1 MLWVCT
7 WKTCWKIYY
16 WNERGIVS
24 INKWRNYEK
33 SETVTAAERKY
44 VIEKEKFVP
53 VSEYYGEDTFNNDV
67 MKDKLPKDTY
77 KKLMEAIN
85 EDKPLDS
92 TTADVVACA
101 MKEWA
106 LEKGATHFAHWFQP
120 MTGITAEK
128 HDAFIDPVGIGEVM
142 EKFSGKQLVQ
152 GEPDASSFPSGGIRA
167 TFEARGYTAWDMS
180 SPAFIR
186 RNGISTTLCIPTA
199 FISFTGEALDKKT
212 PLLRSNKAVSKSAVN
227 MLKLLG
233 NKNVKK
239 VFSNLGPEQEYF
251 LIDMDYFFKRQD
263 LVLGGRAIVGA
274 PPAKGQEL
282 EDQYFG
288 SIKERISSYMHDV
301 EEELFKL
308 GVPAKTRHNEVAPSQ
323 FELAPVYEEANVA
336 VDHNQI
342 VMDTLKSVAKKHNL
356 ACLLHEK
363 PFAKI
368 NGSGKHVNW
377 SLADDSGNNL
387 LNPGKTPHD
396 NIQFLVF
403 LIATIR
409 AVYKNADILRAA
421 VASYANDHRLGANEA
436 PPAIISIFLG
446 DQVSEI
452 LANIEKGIITKAT
465 SSEIID
471 LGISSLPVLSKD
483 NSDRNRTSPFAFTGN
498 KFEFRAVGSSQS
510 ISFPAAVLNT
520 IVAESLDYLAEKIK
534 AQTGNINQIVFEVL
548 KEELKEIKPILFNG
562 DNYTA
567 EWEAEAEKRGLP
579 NYKTTPI
586 ALKALVTEKAL
597 DLFEKHQVLSRV
609 ELKSRYLIYLE
620 KYIKDLEIEVK
631 CLNSMCMSQ
640 IIPAGIMYQKT
651 LAGAINE
658 AKAAL
663 DNSAVSSAEIEMLK
677 KVIDLINKIYES
689 NKDILAKVEAADAIH
704 DEQEKAEM
712 LCSVVKAA
720 MNDLRDYVDEL
731 EVMVDDDMWP
741 MPKFWE
747 MLFIS

>member
-1 MLWVCT
+1 MKRT
-7 WKTCWKIYY
+7 IP
-16 WNERGIVS
+16 
-24 INKWRNYEK
+24 
-33 SETVTAAERKY
+33 VTASERNY

-53 VSEYYGEDTFNNDV
+53 VSEYYGEDTFSNKV
-67 MKDKLPKDTY
+67 MKEKLPKDTY

-85 EDKPLDS
+85 EDKVLDIS
-92 TTADVVACA
+92 TANIVAHA

-106 LEKGATHFAHWFQP
+106 IAKGATHFAHWFQP

-128 HDAFIDPVGIGEVM
+128 HDAFVDPVGVGEVV

-152 GEPDASSFPSGGIRA
+152 GEPDASSFPSGGIRS

-199 FISFTGEALDKKT
+199 FISYTGEALDKKT

-239 VFSNLGPEQEYF
+239 VFSTLGPEQEYF

-263 LVLGGRAIVGA
+263 LVLAGRTVVGA

-288 SIKERISSYMHDV
+288 SIKERMSSYMHDM

-308 GVPAKTRHNEVAPSQ
+308 GIPAKTRHNEVAPSQ
-323 FELAPVYEEANVA
+323 FELAPVFEEANLA
-336 VDHNQI
+336 VDHNQL
-342 VMDTLKSVAKKHNL
+342 VMDTMQSVARKHNL
-356 ACLLHEK
+356 AALLHEK
-363 PFAKI
+363 PFARI

-377 SLADDSGNNL
+377 SLSDNNGNNL
-387 LNPGKTPHD
+387 LTPGNTPHD

-403 LIATIR
+403 LIAIVR
-409 AVYKNADILRAA
+409 AVYKHADILRAS
-421 VASYANDHRLGANEA
+421 VATYANDHRLGANEA

-446 DQVSEI
+446 DQLTNI
-452 LANIEKGIITKAT
+452 LSNIEKGIVTKAT
-465 SSEIID
+465 NAEIID
-471 LGISSLPVLSKD
+471 LGVSSIPIVSKD
-483 NSDRNRTSPFAFTGN
+483 NTDRNRTSPFAFTGN

-510 ISFPAAVLNT
+510 ISFPTAVINT

-534 AQTGNINQIVFEVL
+534 AKGGNINKAVFEIL
-548 KEELKEIKPILFNG
+548 KKEIKDIKPILYNG
-562 DNYTA
+562 DNYIK
-567 EWEAEAEKRGLP
+567 EWEIEAGKRGLP
-579 NYKTTPI
+579 NDKTTPV
-586 ALKALVTEKAL
+586 ALKALITDKAL
-597 DLFEKHQVLSRV
+597 NLFEKYEVLSKV
-609 ELKSRYLIYLE
+609 ELKSRYLIYVE

-631 CLNSMCMSQ
+631 CLNNICLDQ
-640 IIPAGIMYQKT
+640 VIPAATAYQKT
-651 LAGAINE
+651 LSQAINAIKE
-658 AKAAL
+658 AL
-663 DNSAVSSAEIEMLK
+663 GSSAVISAQKDILK
-677 KVIDLINKIYES
+677 TSLELVNKIYS
-689 NKDILAKVEAADAIH
+689 TNKEILAKVESASAIH
-704 DEQEKAEM
+704 DEAKKAEM
-712 LCSVVKAA
+712 LCSKVKTK
-720 MNDLRDYVDEL
+720 MNELREYVDEL
-731 EVMVDDDMWP
+731 EGIVDDELWP